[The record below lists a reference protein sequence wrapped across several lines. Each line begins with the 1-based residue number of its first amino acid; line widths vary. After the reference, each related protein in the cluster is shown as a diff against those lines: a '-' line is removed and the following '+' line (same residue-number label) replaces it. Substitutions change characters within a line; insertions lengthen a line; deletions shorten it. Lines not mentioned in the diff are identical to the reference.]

1 MNSLRGLSL
10 FLASAAGFT
19 PLAQFAPMHCAGRTA
34 VLRCSLEIDEAT
46 SRRAVLAGAMGVF
59 LGVGAGPATAGYV
72 TSLGIET
79 TSPKDADV
87 DTDLLKS
94 DAVQKGLTNL
104 KGYKSAAATLKTQFL
119 SDTNAQ
125 LIPAIRK
132 DFDFSKVRDD
142 LNLVGTV
149 FDDQTQLTVD
159 RISRSI
165 LYDLT
170 ELENASR
177 FKKGESERTPK
188 KAANVEKWFG
198 KLDVDLTTLL
208 AYFA

>member
-1 MNSLRGLSL
+1 V
-10 FLASAAGFT
+10 
-19 PLAQFAPMHCAGRTA
+19 P
-34 VLRCSLEIDEAT
+34 RCRLEIDEAT
-46 SRRAVLAGAMGVF
+46 SRRAVVAGAMGVF
-59 LGVGAGPATAGYV
+59 LGAGAGPATAGYV
-72 TSLGIET
+72 TSYTFEST
-79 TSPKDADV
+79 PPKDADV
-87 DTDLLKS
+87 DTDLLKTE
-94 DAVQKGLTNL
+94 AVQKGLSNL
-104 KGYKSAAATLKTQFL
+104 KGYKSAASSLKTKFL
-119 SDTNAQ
+119 ADSNAQ

-149 FDDQTQLTVD
+149 FDDQTQQTVD
-159 RISRSI
+159 RLARSI

-198 KLDVDLTTLL
+198 KLDVDLASLL
-208 AYFA
+208 EYFA